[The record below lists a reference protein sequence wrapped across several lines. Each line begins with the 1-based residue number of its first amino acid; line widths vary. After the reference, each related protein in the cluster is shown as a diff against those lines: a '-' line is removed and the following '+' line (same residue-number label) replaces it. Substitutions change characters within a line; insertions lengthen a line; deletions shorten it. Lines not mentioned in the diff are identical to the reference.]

1 MKNQEEIKK
10 YEKSQIQMLY
20 LTFAIQKYYKDR
32 MDSDINI
39 KSEYLRKSTGKLSND
54 SSCLAF

>member
-1 MKNQEEIKK
+1 
-10 YEKSQIQMLY
+10 MLY

-32 MDSDINI
+32 MDSNINI
-39 KSEYLRKSTGKLSND
+39 KSESLRKSTGKLSND